1 VTVAS
6 VACSPAG
13 AAAAWSK
20 GCGRCRSFYERQ
32 AWAALPLALSLPPTS
47 VQAYLSV
54 PASLTVEVR
63 RCGCGAMIAA
73 LG

>member
-1 VTVAS
+1 MS
-6 VACSPAG
+6 VAAVAPVTAPAV
-13 AAAAWSK
+13 WSK
-20 GCGRCRSFYERQ
+20 GCGRCRSSYERQ
-32 AWAALPLALSLPPTS
+32 AWTALPLAMSLPPTS

-63 RCGCGAMIAA
+63 RCSCGAMIAA

>member
-1 VTVAS
+1 MSAAS
-6 VACSPAG
+6 VACDP
-13 AAAAWSK
+13 AAATTVWSK
-20 GCGRCRSFYERQ
+20 GCGRCRSSYERK
-32 AWAALPLALSLPPTS
+32 AWTALPLALSLPPTS

>member
-1 VTVAS
+1 VS
-6 VACSPAG
+6 VATLAG
-13 AAAAWSK
+13 APVTAPTVWSK
-20 GCGRCRSFYERQ
+20 GCGRCRSSYERQ
-32 AWAALPLALSLPPTS
+32 AWMALPLATSLPPTS

-63 RCGCGAMIAA
+63 RCSCGAMIAA

>member
-1 VTVAS
+1 VSVAS
-6 VACSPAG
+6 AACTPAG
-13 AAAAWSK
+13 VAAVWSK
-20 GCGRCRSFYERQ
+20 GCGCCRSSYGRQ
-32 AWAALPLALSLPPTS
+32 SWAALPLALSLPPAS

>member
-1 VTVAS
+1 M
-6 VACSPAG
+6 
-13 AAAAWSK
+13 
-20 GCGRCRSFYERQ
+20 
-32 AWAALPLALSLPPTS
+32 ALPLATSLPPTS

-63 RCGCGAMIAA
+63 RCSCGAMIAA

>member
-1 VTVAS
+1 VS
-6 VACSPAG
+6 VAVACAPAG
-13 AAAAWSK
+13 PATAWSK
-20 GCGRCRSFYERQ
+20 GCGNCRSSYGREG
-32 AWAALPLALSLPPTS
+32 WTALPLALSLPPTS

-63 RCGCGAMIAA
+63 RCSCGAMIAA